1 MYETLASVYENQSLH
16 NFVLQIL
23 TNYTLMLFCC
33 VIHHQCARMP
43 MRLPITAV
51 ATKALPTGPRR

>member
-23 TNYTLMLFCC
+23 TNYTLML
-33 VIHHQCARMP
+33 I
-43 MRLPITAV
+43 V
-51 ATKALPTGPRR
+51 ASSIINVPGCR